1 MKPIPVPPDVSPE
14 DYVSVALRQCA
25 LIVDPKYGSLAQLA
39 GHLGLHETTLRVW
52 IRNGRVPHKHG
63 LALVKRFGKKFIDF
77 DRLVGDDTN
86 E

>member
-1 MKPIPVPPDVSPE
+1 MKPIPVPPDINQE
-14 DYVSVALRQCA
+14 DYVSVTLRQCA

-39 GHLGLHETTLRVW
+39 ATLGLHETTLRVW

-63 LALVKRFGKKFIDF
+63 FALLKRFGKKFIDF

-86 E
+86 G

>member
-1 MKPIPVPPDVSPE
+1 MRPIPVPPE
-14 DYVSVALRQCA
+14 INAKDYVSVTLRQCA

-39 GHLGLHETTLRVW
+39 LVLGLHETTLRVW

-63 LALVKRFGKKFIDF
+63 LALLKRFGKNFIDF

-86 E
+86 V